1 MERAWTAL
9 EGSAWWALLRSNT
22 LLLRGLGSDIQADGL
37 AFEWFDVL
45 VNVYQYPA
53 DEMPLASLV
62 DNVVLSRSGLTRLL
76 DRMEAAGHLAG
87 GQKLKDGEGRVMKT
101 EKGKLRVLDGPYSE
115 TKEVIGGYWL
125 IDAADYDEA
134 IELSRDCPHIEYGA
148 SLEIR
153 EVEQG

>member
-1 MERAWTAL
+1 MASFMLIARDVPQGFADVSPEDMQRIIEKYVAWGNKLEKAGKKRA
-9 EGSAWWALLRSNT
+9 GNKLR
-22 LLLRGLGSDIQADGL
+22 
-37 AFEWFDVL
+37 
-45 VNVYQYPA
+45 
-53 DEMPLASLV
+53 
-62 DNVVLSRSGLTRLL
+62 
-76 DRMEAAGHLAG
+76 
-87 GQKLKDGEGRVMKT
+87 DGEGRVLRGNG
-101 EKGKLRVLDGPYSE
+101 GKLAITDGPFSE